1 MSGTAIIT
9 VPPNEEVTAL
19 ERPVARS
26 EPIVESEFVAVNR
39 A

>member
-26 EPIVESEFVAVNR
+26 EPIVELRIITVRQA
-39 A
+39 